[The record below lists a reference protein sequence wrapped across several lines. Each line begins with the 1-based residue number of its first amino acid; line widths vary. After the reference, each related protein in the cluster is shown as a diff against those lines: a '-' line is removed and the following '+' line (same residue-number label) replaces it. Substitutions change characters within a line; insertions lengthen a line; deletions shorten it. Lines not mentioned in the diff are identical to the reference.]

1 MPPLRVDKTLWPAAA
16 LLAAAFLLFEFT
28 GLDLFLQDRLHDFA
42 THGWL
47 IDRHDSILRL
57 AFYDLPKV
65 FIIVL
70 GVALLGLA
78 VGPARWRDRWPL
90 TAPSRRHLFVAFL
103 TIGTVPALIGQL
115 KATTNIFCPSE
126 IRRYGGNVPY
136 VRVMERYP
144 ADDRPTK
151 RGRCFPAGHAS
162 GGFALLA
169 LCGLGRNRRAQM
181 LGVALGLGFGGAM
194 GFYQMAKG
202 AHYLSHTVI
211 TALIAWIGFLF
222 WRRALRVAQIQTQ
235 TDETLIS

>member
-1 MPPLRVDKTLWPAAA
+1 MPPLRVDKTLWSAAA
-16 LLAAAFLLFEFT
+16 LLVAAFLLFEFT
-28 GLDLFLQDRLHDFA
+28 GLDLFFQDRLSDFT
-42 THGWL
+42 THGWM

-65 FIIVL
+65 FIIAL

-90 TAPSRRHLFVAFL
+90 AAPSRHHLFVAFL
-103 TIGTVPALIGQL
+103 TIGTVPAVIGQL

-126 IRRYGGNVPY
+126 IRRYGGDAPY

-169 LCGLGRNRRAQM
+169 LSGLGRNRRAQM

-194 GFYQMAKG
+194 GFYQIAKG

-211 TALIAWIGFLF
+211 TALIAWIGFLL